1 MHTLME
7 QLLHYVWRHR
17 LFPLRPLTTQGGERI
32 EIIDVG
38 LPNPH
43 DGPDFFNAKVKI
55 GATYWAGNVEIHD
68 RASDWFHHGHDR
80 DPHYNNVVLPVVREA
95 DALALTQDG
104 KRPPQ
109 LLLAVPAYVEANYA
123 ALCAEEKYPPCYRVL
138 PELTTLQRTAWLA
151 VLAAERLEQKKARLG
166 AHLLRSACAQFRFW
180 RQCRSL

>member
-1 MHTLME
+1 ME

-17 LFPLRPLTTQGGERI
+17 LFPLRLLTTQGGERV

-43 DGPDFFNAKVKI
+43 DGPDFFNAKVKV

-80 DPHYNNVVLPVVREA
+80 DPHYNNVVLHVVREA

-104 KRPPQ
+104 KRIPQ
-109 LLLAVPAYVEANYA
+109 LQLEVPAYVEANYA
-123 ALCAEEKYPPCYRVL
+123 ALCAEEKYPPCFRVL
-138 PELTTLQRTAWLA
+138 PDLTTLQRTSWLA
-151 VLAAERLEQKKARLG
+151 ALAAER
-166 AHLLRSACAQFRFW
+166 
-180 RQCRSL
+180 